1 MKILLIILLLSS
13 SLFAAKG
20 VVSVKLDDCDYF
32 IVYVNESDDYAVME
46 WMGGYE
52 PDKGDVLYGSF
63 NSYGSHNLYYGER
76 KTQVYIEDYGLG
88 RGDALEKLYEQ
99 CD

>member
-1 MKILLIILLLSS
+1 MKILLTILLLAS

-20 VVSVKLDDCDYF
+20 VVSVKLEDCSHF
-32 IVYVNESDDYAVME
+32 IVYINESDDYSVME
-46 WMGGYE
+46 WMGGYD
-52 PDKGDVLYGSF
+52 PDKGDVLYGTF

-76 KTQVYIEDYGLG
+76 KTQVYIEDYGLD
-88 RGDALEKLYEQ
+88 RGDALEQLYEQ

>member
-1 MKILLIILLLSS
+1 MPMTN
-13 SLFAAKG
+13 
-20 VVSVKLDDCDYF
+20 D
-32 IVYVNESDDYAVME
+32 
-46 WMGGYE
+46 

-76 KTQVYIEDYGLG
+76 KTMVYIEDYGLD

>member
-1 MKILLIILLLSS
+1 MKILLIILLLAS

-32 IVYVNESDDYAVME
+32 IVYVNESDDYTVME
-46 WMGGYE
+46 WMSGYD

-76 KTQVYIEDYGLG
+76 KTQVYIEDYGLD